1 MNAINLKIDNK
12 HFGTKQIFKD
22 ASISIEKG
30 RLVAIIGR
38 SGIGKTTLLNMIGLI
53 DKNYDGKYEIEDICV
68 TDLKSS
74 EQEKTRKEMIGN
86 VFQDFLLID
95 YLSSYDNVILPL
107 VYQKKK
113 IVKEDIIQLFEKFNL
128 KNEIDQT
135 VSTLSDGQK
144 QRVAIIRAIVTNPK
158 LLLCDEPTGALDS
171 KTGVEVLKLLKKQC
185 DANNGNNTV
194 IVVTHNSL
202 FAEIADTVIRVK
214 NGKIESVVSN
224 ENPKEIDEVNW

>member
-68 TDLKSS
+68 TYLKSS

-158 LLLCDEPTGALDS
+158 LLLCDEPTGNLDMES
-171 KTGVEVLKLLKKQC
+171 TKIVMDTLKQNLKQ
-185 DANNGNNTV
+185 
-194 IVVTHNSL
+194 L
-202 FAEIADTVIRVK
+202 
-214 NGKIESVVSN
+214 
-224 ENPKEIDEVNW
+224 

>member
-158 LLLCDEPTGALDS
+158 LLLCDEPTGALDY
-171 KTGVEVLKLLKKQC
+171 KTGKSILKLLQDMSRKE
-185 DANNGNNTV
+185 NMTV
-194 IVVTHNSL
+194 IIITHNG
-202 FAEIADTVIRVK
+202 AIAPIADKVIHFK
-214 NGKIESVVSN
+214 NGMAEKIEKN
-224 ENPKEIDEVNW
+224 ENPKPIEEIEW